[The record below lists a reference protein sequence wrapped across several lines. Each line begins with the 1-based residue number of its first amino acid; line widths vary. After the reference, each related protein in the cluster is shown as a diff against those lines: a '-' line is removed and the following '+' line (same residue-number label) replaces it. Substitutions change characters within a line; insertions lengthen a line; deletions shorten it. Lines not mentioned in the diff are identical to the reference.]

1 MNITLLLSK
10 IGLSTSL
17 SQDVTLVL
25 LIALIS
31 FIFGMVLG
39 KHKLMSVLVNI
50 YVSFAVISVVPKEI
64 FTQTDYKFIAFIIL
78 LAVLTVLSR
87 KIFDISFSSG
97 GSAFMWRVFVV
108 SFLQIA
114 LILSIILSLVPKKE
128 ALTYVSSTAYGYMVV
143 GWAPLFWM
151 LIPLV
156 CMFLLYR
163 KNKY

>member
-10 IGLSTSL
+10 IGLSSNL
-17 SQDVTLVL
+17 SQDVVL
-25 LIALIS
+25 ILFIALVS

-39 KHKLMSVLVNI
+39 KHKLMSVLVNV
-50 YVSFAVISVVPKEI
+50 YVSFAVIAVVPKEI
-64 FTQTDYKFIAFIIL
+64 FTQADQKVLAFIVL
-78 LAVLTVLSR
+78 LAILTVISR
-87 KIFDISFSSG
+87 KIFDISFASG

-108 SFLQIA
+108 SFLQVA
-114 LILSIILSLVPKKE
+114 LILSIVLSLIPKKE
-128 ALTYVSSTAYGYMVV
+128 ALTYVSNNAYNYLVV

-163 KNKY
+163 KSKY

>member
-78 LAVLTVLSR
+78 LAVLFIR
-87 KIFDISFSSG
+87 PQG
-97 GSAFMWRVFVV
+97 
-108 SFLQIA
+108 
-114 LILSIILSLVPKKE
+114 IIGAK
-128 ALTYVSSTAYGYMVV
+128 AGRRA
-143 GWAPLFWM
+143 
-151 LIPLV
+151 
-156 CMFLLYR
+156 
-163 KNKY
+163 

>member
-10 IGLSTSL
+10 IGLSSNL
-17 SQDVTLVL
+17 SQDVMLVL
-25 LIALIS
+25 FVALVS
-31 FIFGMVLG
+31 FVFGMVLG

-50 YVSFAVISVVPKEI
+50 YVSFAVMSVVPKEM
-64 FTQTDYKFIAFIIL
+64 FSQTDYKVFAFLIL

-108 SFLQIA
+108 SFLQVA
-114 LILSIILSLVPKKE
+114 LILSIVLSLVSKKE
-128 ALTYVSSTAYGYMVV
+128 ALAYVSSSAYEYLVI